1 MQTAKFCE
9 GKIMAKSSGHFKKA
23 KAHSEAHNSREEV
36 PNYLLPSEYRTP
48 NGRGSE
54 FIKYHDP
61 KELFEQELAKK
72 NATKTRGKRP
82 KFENSVWEIEVNC
95 NEAHTLEDGQKLA
108 KDLESL
114 LQYTCCSVALHRDEG
129 HMAKDKNGNYF
140 PIYNFHFHLVFETY
154 KDGIQYA
161 RQEHNKGIFKNELQ
175 DVIAKSLS
183 MVRGETQKDR
193 EKRIAAKLE
202 ISLEEV
208 QQQQGEKYKQYCE
221 RLDQIAQE
229 KGIEDFNARLEI
241 RPRKHI
247 NSSEYRQVAQE
258 LENTKTLTREE
269 VEQLFNEQLQNTQIT
284 ISNLETDK
292 TALESQKQ
300 TLEQQN
306 SEDKKTISKLTN
318 DKTVLSNNL
327 SDIATELEVPKDEN
341 NKFKLQDIKNKVKAL
356 NADNKLRKKDI
367 STVCETVRKA
377 VIETGVPKEFYREL
391 GAIKKSD
398 LKEVQELQ
406 QALIKLL
413 EKYEDSLNNKDK
425 EISDLKEKNTVLS
438 NQEPKEII
446 KEVTKEVPR
455 ELTADEIKQT
465 ETYKDLALFDAR
477 IFNEVKG
484 IGEEISLT
492 FNMGDDLLTYI
503 KSVKDKVHNT
513 VLSNSQK
520 PKEIVKTVEVVKE
533 VSREITT
540 SEVEKHPRFLALEL
554 EKDNLVK
561 YYENLLKPDMSN
573 LTFNFL
579 TVGDF
584 ENLKPRDTEKTN
596 FLGRPIK
603 ETPKEII
610 ERFNKV
616 LERRNEDVKLNYL
629 KIKHNNK
636 ELSDENKKLK
646 NENTELKSWKENCM
660 ELLHNFGFYIGEKLP
675 SIEEVKSTVKSF
687 TSRLF
692 SAFMMNNDHDLDYV
706 QNKIADGQEYKQ
718 KQIDK
723 QQQKEQPK
731 DVEKEIEKSMGFSH
745 HDQEEERGG
754 RSR

>member
-1 MQTAKFCE
+1 
-9 GKIMAKSSGHFKKA
+9 MAKSSGHFKKA

-72 NATKTRGKRP
+72 NATKARGKRP

-95 NEAHTLEDGQKLA
+95 NEVHTLEDGQKLA

-129 HMAKDKNGNYF
+129 HMAKDKNCNYF
-140 PIYNFHFHLVFETY
+140 PIYNYHFHLVFETY

-183 MVRGETQKDR
+183 MTRGETQKDR

-221 RLDQIAQE
+221 RLDEIAQE

-284 ISNLETDK
+284 ISKLETDK
-292 TALESQKQ
+292 TALESKNQ
-300 TLEQQN
+300 TLKQQN
-306 SEDKKTISKLTN
+306 SEDEKTISDLKEEN
-318 DKTVLSNNL
+318 TVLSNSL
-327 SDIATELEVPKDEN
+327 SDITTELEVPKDEN

-356 NADNKLRKKDI
+356 NADNKLRKKDL

-377 VIETGVPKEFYREL
+377 FIGTGVPKEFYREL

-398 LKEVQELQ
+398 VKDVQEIQHTLL
-406 QALIKLL
+406 ALVM
-413 EKYEDSLNNKDK
+413 KYEDSLNNKDK
-425 EISDLKEKNTVLS
+425 EISDLKDKNIVLS
-438 NQEPKEII
+438 NTKTELENTIQTNKQTNEQQINEITDNFD
-446 KEVTKEVPR
+446 KVTKQQSEHYDTLYSITSTYV
-455 ELTADEIKQT
+455 EAFKAIGT
-465 ETYKDLALFDAR
+465 ECQVTFK
-477 IFNEVKG
+477 E
-484 IGEEISLT
+484 GED
-492 FNMGDDLLTYI
+492 FATYI
-503 KSVKDKVHNT
+503 KKVKDSVHNT

-520 PKEIVKTVEVVKE
+520 PKEITKTVTREMTEEEIKQSEPYQTLSNSYDTCFNAFKTIGQDLQVCFNEGETIADYIDTVKN
-533 VSREITT
+533 
-540 SEVEKHPRFLALEL
+540 K
-554 EKDNLVK
+554 VK
-561 YYENLLKPDMSN
+561 SISKP
-573 LTFNFL
+573 
-579 TVGDF
+579 GDF
-584 ENLKPRDTEKTN
+584 TFKVKANELKTKKFGIWSEETAQGTADRINAEIRKQIT
-596 FLGRPIK
+596 PI
-603 ETPKEII
+603 IQHS
-610 ERFNKV
+610 RAV
-616 LERRNEDVKLNYL
+616 DDDNEDLRR
-629 KIKHNNK
+629 
-636 ELSDENKKLK
+636 ENKKLK
-646 NENTELKSWKENCM
+646 DRNTVLSDKVKALTDEISLYFKALVIPYYDKAQERINSFKSWVKEFF
-660 ELLHNFGFYIGEKLP
+660 LDDGENH
-675 SIEEVKSTVKSF
+675 EEMRTDIYRQLD
-687 TSRLF
+687 TSE
-692 SAFMMNNDHDLDYV
+692 N
-706 QNKIADGQEYKQ
+706 
-718 KQIDK
+718 IDK
-723 QQQKEQPK
+723 QLDK
-731 DVEKEIEKSMGFSH
+731 DLGFYDTTKKTKSH
-745 HDQEEERGG
+745 TIKIK
-754 RSR
+754 

>member
-1 MQTAKFCE
+1 
-9 GKIMAKSSGHFKKA
+9 MAKSSGHFKKA
-23 KAHSEAHNSREEV
+23 KANSEAHNSRKEV

-95 NEAHTLEDGQKLA
+95 NEVHTLEDGQKLA
-108 KDLESL
+108 KDLEHL
-114 LQYTCCSVALHRDEG
+114 LSYTCCSVALHRDEG
-129 HMAKDKNGNYF
+129 HMVKDKEDNYKA
-140 PIYNFHFHLVFETY
+140 IHNYHFHLVFETY

-183 MVRGETQKDR
+183 MDRGETQKDR
-193 EKRIAAKLE
+193 EKRIAAKLK

-208 QQQQGEKYKQYCE
+208 KQQQGEKYKQYCE

-247 NSSEYRQVAQE
+247 DSSEYRRVAQE

-269 VEQLFNEQLQNTQIT
+269 VEQLFKEQLQNTQIT
-284 ISNLETDK
+284 ISNLETEK
-292 TALESQKQ
+292 SALESQNQ

-306 SEDKKTISKLTN
+306 SEDKKTISKLTEN
-318 DKTVLSNNL
+318 NTVLSNEKQSLNSELLTLKQQKEQIEAERKKYKDDGDHLAEEYRKLQALNKTKHTQEELDKALAELRQQYEERIKSKDKEITDLKEEKTVLSNEK
-327 SDIATELEVPKDEN
+327 TELETTIQTN
-341 NKFKLQDIKNKVKAL
+341 
-356 NADNKLRKKDI
+356 
-367 STVCETVRKA
+367 
-377 VIETGVPKEFYREL
+377 
-391 GAIKKSD
+391 
-398 LKEVQELQ
+398 
-406 QALIKLL
+406 
-413 EKYEDSLNNKDK
+413 
-425 EISDLKEKNTVLS
+425 
-438 NQEPKEII
+438 
-446 KEVTKEVPR
+446 
-455 ELTADEIKQT
+455 KQT
-465 ETYKDLALFDAR
+465 NEKQITEITDN
-477 IFNEVKG
+477 FNEV
-484 IGEEISLT
+484 IGKQSEDYNNLKTDYDTLYSITSTYVDAFKAIGTECQVT
-492 FNMGDDLLTYI
+492 FNDGEDFATYI
-503 KSVKDKVHNT
+503 EKVKDSVHNT

-603 ETPKEII
+603 ETPAQVI

-629 KIKHNNK
+629 KIKHNNTV
-636 ELSDENKKLK
+636 LSKKVKQLETEN
-646 NENTELKSWKENCM
+646 NELKSWKEIGID
-660 ELLHNFGFYIGEKLP
+660 LLHNFGFYIEEKIP

-687 TSRLF
+687 ASRLF

-706 QNKIADGQEYKQ
+706 QNKIVDGQEYKQ

-723 QQQKEQPK
+723 QQQKEQAKQQQQIEQQVDQALGFGAKPNANK
-731 DVEKEIEKSMGFSH
+731 DKEEQAQ
-745 HDQEEERGG
+745 DRGG
-754 RSR
+754 WSR